1 MEERYDYNPN
11 DKKEWWEYILFAI
24 CCLLVAFMLTHCTT
38 IKYVPVEKVVTKD
51 SLIIKKEYVNN
62 EVKVKEYVAG
72 DTVYRDSIVIRVVYH
87 SDTIYQS
94 IRDSVPYP
102 VPVVQEVERSLNT
115 YEKTMI
121 RLGWLFLGLILAF
134 IAYKCIKL
142 YIKSKVP

>member
-1 MEERYDYNPN
+1 MKTEVNPN
-11 DKKEWWEYILFAI
+11 KKLEWWEW
-24 CCLLVAFMLTHCTT
+24 LLLSVSIISLIIMLSACTT

-94 IRDSVPYP
+94 VRDSVPYP
-102 VPVVQEVERSLNT
+102 VPVVQEVERSLNW

-121 RLGWLFLGLILAF
+121 RIGWSFIVVVIGYILYKLI
-134 IAYKCIKL
+134 KW
-142 YIKSKVP
+142 YIKMKG